1 MRLVTQKNTHLGE
14 ILQSYCIAILEEV
27 VGNLGK
33 DLTPEPN
40 GDASA
45 KVGFPGEY
53 GASYLYLGFDNRG
66 FLMCQ
71 FLKELSSGR
80 PSTVYGPIALAKS
93 VNMPIGIIAQ
103 RITQALPKGL

>member
-1 MRLVTQKNTHLGE
+1 MRLVAQKNTQLGE
-14 ILQSYCIAILEEV
+14 ILQAYCFSILEEV

-45 KVGFPGEY
+45 KVGFPGGY

-66 FLMCQ
+66 FLVCQ
-71 FLKELSSGR
+71 FMKELASGR
-80 PSTVYGPIALAKS
+80 SSTIYGPIALAKS
-93 VNMPIGIIAQ
+93 VTMPIGTIAQ
-103 RITQALPKGL
+103 RITQALPKDL

>member
-1 MRLVTQKNTHLGE
+1 MKLTTQKNTHLGE
-14 ILQSYCIAILEEV
+14 VLQAYCIAILEEV
-27 VGNLGK
+27 VGNIGK
-33 DLTPEPN
+33 DLTPELN

-66 FLMCQ
+66 FMICQ
-71 FLKELSSGR
+71 FLKELSSGS

-93 VNMPIGIIAQ
+93 VNMPLGIIAQ
-103 RITQALPKGL
+103 RITQALPKDL